1 MRILIADDSTLVR
14 NSLKKLLLSIDNSLQ
29 IGESKNIQQTL
40 KIFQQ
45 LNADLIILDIR
56 MPDGNGI
63 EALKIIKKQKPEQK
77 VMMFTNY
84 PNALNRAKCEAA
96 GAEYFFDKSV
106 DFEQIYE
113 TVKKL
118 SDAIKEKAGD
128 KK

>member
-14 NSLKKLLLSIDNSLQ
+14 NSLKKLLLSLDNSLQ
-29 IGESKNIQQTL
+29 IGESTNIQQTL
-40 KIFQQ
+40 KIFQK

-77 VMMFTNY
+77 VMIFTNY
-84 PNALNRAKCEAA
+84 PNALNRAKCKAA

-106 DFEQIYE
+106 DFEQLYE

-118 SDAIKEKAGD
+118 NDAIKEKADD